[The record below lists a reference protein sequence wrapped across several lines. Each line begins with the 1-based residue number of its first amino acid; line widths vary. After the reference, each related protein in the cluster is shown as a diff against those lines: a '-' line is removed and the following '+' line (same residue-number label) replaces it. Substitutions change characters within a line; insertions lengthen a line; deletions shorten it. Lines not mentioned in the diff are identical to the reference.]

1 MEPNL
6 EALKRRYKDELM
18 RYASSQTKIA
28 RPANTTPQGI
38 ADNGADERPMVPNR
52 RTNQPQAMQP
62 VLPGDQEEGYLIV
75 QVSALQGAVPIPGA
89 DVVVTRDIGNETYLM
104 WYDRTDASGRSRK
117 FTLPAPPKAMSEQP
131 SNGVPYALYNIR
143 VAAPGFYTVTNLD
156 SQIFSGETAIAAV
169 DMLPKRE
176 SQENMDENI
185 TYTTPPSHLLGS

>member
-1 MEPNL
+1 MP
-6 EALKRRYKDELM
+6 
-18 RYASSQTKIA
+18 A
-28 RPANTTPQGI
+28 RQ
-38 ADNGADERPMVPNR
+38 
-52 RTNQPQAMQP
+52 QPTGQP
-62 VLPGDQEEGYLIV
+62 VLPDDREEGYLIV
-75 QVSALQGAVPIPGA
+75 QVSALQGAVPIRNA
-89 DVVVTRDIGNETYLM
+89 DIVVTRDIGNETYLM
-104 WYDRTDASGRSRK
+104 WYDKTDESGRSRR

-185 TYTTPPSHLLGS
+185 TYTTPPSHLLRS

>member
-1 MEPNL
+1 
-6 EALKRRYKDELM
+6 M
-18 RYASSQTKIA
+18 RYASSQARTA

-38 ADNGADERPMVPNR
+38 SDNGADETPMVPNR
-52 RTNQPQAMQP
+52 RASQPQTMQP
-62 VLPGDQEEGYLIV
+62 ILPDDQEKGYLIV
-75 QVSALQGAVPIPGA
+75 QVSALQGAVPIPDA
-89 DVVVTRDIGNETYLM
+89 DVVITRDIGNETYLM
-104 WYDRTDASGRSRK
+104 WYGRTDESGRSRK

-131 SNGVPYALYNIR
+131 LNGVPYALYNIR

-156 SQIFSGETAIAAV
+156 SQIFSGETAIASV